1 MPRQIH
7 VYHGDDLQFLRCLP
21 VDDLG
26 AQVFGLAACSV
37 VGRLYIS
44 DWDDDRVHAVPLNT
58 DDPDDD
64 STSWNVAN
72 QPAGLSLTVGE
83 PPNLLVAC
91 HGAGKIQE
99 WSPEGILIRQIQLP
113 DESRLVWHVLQLT
126 DTELLV
132 SHEGSEH
139 RVIVVSAD
147 DGEVIRCC
155 DQVDAVQLQYP
166 RSVVVDRDLGRVLVA
181 DQCNNRIV
189 VADED
194 LTGARQL
201 EVNLNDGLAWPY
213 GLHLDQNR
221 RRLYVTEWNHG
232 RILRVDL
239 P

>member
-1 MPRQIH
+1 M
-7 VYHGDDLQFLRCLP
+7 Y
-21 VDDLG
+21 
-26 AQVFGLAACSV
+26 GLAACSV

-44 DWDDDRVHAVPLNT
+44 DWDNDCVHAVPLNT
-58 DDPDDD
+58 DDQDDDSIDDPDDD

-72 QPAGLSLTVGE
+72 QPAGLSLTAGE
-83 PPNLLVAC
+83 PPNVLVAC
-91 HGAGKIQE
+91 HGAGKVQE

-113 DESRLVWHVLQLT
+113 DESKLIWHAVQLS
-126 DTELLV
+126 DAELLV
-132 SHEGSEH
+132 SHEGSLH

-147 DGEVIRCC
+147 DGEVIRRC
-155 DQVDAVQLQYP
+155 DEVDAVQLQYP

-189 VADED
+189 EAEED

-201 EVNLNDGLAWPY
+201 ELNVNDGPAWPY